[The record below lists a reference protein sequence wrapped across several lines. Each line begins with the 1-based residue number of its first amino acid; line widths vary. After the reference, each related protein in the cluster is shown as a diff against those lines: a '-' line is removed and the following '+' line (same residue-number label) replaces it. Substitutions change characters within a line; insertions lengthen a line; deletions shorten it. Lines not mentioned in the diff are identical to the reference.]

1 MRDTRSA
8 PVSAVYQRLTDMNDV
23 ATRIAE
29 LSLKTVI
36 FDIEPLVAYW
46 NSAQDELDQGV
57 RHIIREFAVI
67 PGLRVVCFATNSA
80 RQVSA
85 IPQLPG
91 LQVKYLASA
100 GKPFRTAAYLG
111 FPQPGAVVGDQILTD
126 GMLARRLGFTFLHCT
141 PSLRGAPL
149 GPQLLNRFGNLLR
162 PLLFAEER

>member
-1 MRDTRSA
+1 MS
-8 PVSAVYQRLTDMNDV
+8 PVYERLTDMNEV
-23 ATRIAE
+23 ATRVAE

-57 RHIIREFAVI
+57 YGIIRKFAVI

-85 IPQLPG
+85 IPQCAG
-91 LQVKYLASA
+91 VRVSYLASA
-100 GKPFRTAAYLG
+100 GKPLRTSAYRG
-111 FPQPGAVVGDQILTD
+111 YPKPGAVVGDQILTD

-141 PSLRGAPL
+141 PSLTGTPL
-149 GPQLLNRFGNLLR
+149 GPQLLNRFGSILR
-162 PLLFAEER
+162 PLIFAEDR

>member
-1 MRDTRSA
+1 MS
-8 PVSAVYQRLTDMNDV
+8 PIYERLSDINEV
-23 ATRIAE
+23 AGRVAE

-36 FDIEPLVAYW
+36 VDIEPLVAYW

-57 RHIIREFAVI
+57 DSIIRKFAII

-80 RQVSA
+80 RQLST
-85 IPQLPG
+85 IPQCAG

-100 GKPFRTAAYLG
+100 GKPLRTSAYLG
-111 FPQPGAVVGDQILTD
+111 FPKPGAVVGDQILTD

-141 PSLRGAPL
+141 PSLTGTPL

-162 PLLFAEER
+162 PLIFAEER